1 MEQELA
7 EATKLREEDRQQ
19 WVEQTSKA
27 EAELAAVQAS
37 LESLGK
43 EKMMAET
50 EQSELVSLRESE
62 HISQQALQKE
72 KMEVARLETE
82 LALMTESNA
91 AAAQVRLDASERD
104 RAEIAQLES
113 QLASMREAAVQ
124 ANKDALEREGSEVN
138 RLERELASLK
148 DKQEGAQKND
158 EILAAIWRHLHSLAL
173 EGVRLE
179 EEIPVPADLSL
190 LLDTVQSIDAELKR
204 LKVECCEREE
214 RCAQLTHTKET
225 LQGKRKHLMI
235 YGIRCVYLIQVL
247 IVSDF

>member
-72 KMEVARLETE
+72 KM
-82 LALMTESNA
+82 TESNA

-124 ANKDALEREGSEVN
+124 ANEDALEREGSEVN